1 MQKKSKNTRKAS
13 IITRATKNRATILD
27 DFLVYIIHDF
37 RTAIRSAKWL
47 AADRMPIKSSTGSVG
62 SGGALHW
69 SDISRYLSGEKLGCE
84 LGRELAKID
93 SISMSPLRDNPVAS
107 SRV

>member
-1 MQKKSKNTRKAS
+1 VRKVV
-13 IITRATKNRATILD
+13 TRATKNLATMLD

-37 RTAIRSAKWL
+37 LTAIRSAKWL
-47 AADRMPIKSSTGSVG
+47 AAERMPMKSSTGSVG
-62 SGGALHW
+62 SGGALHC
-69 SDISRYLSGEKLGCE
+69 SDISRYLSSAKLGCE

-93 SISMSPLRDNPVAS
+93 SISMSPFRDSPVAS